1 MTGPA
6 KVGILV
12 SGPEKNFNAFTGL
25 ARKGMRGMT
34 GRALEPPLII
44 EREVFGHRNFLRRKH
59 TRAMARVMKDGFAGI
74 SNRTVMAGKA
84 HLR

>member
-6 KVGILV
+6 QVGILV
-12 SGPEKNFNAFTGL
+12 SGPEKYFNAFTGL
-25 ARKGMRGMT
+25 ARKGVRGMT
-34 GRALEPPLII
+34 GSALEPPLII

-59 TRAMARVMKDGFAGI
+59 TCTMARIMKDGFAGI
-74 SNRTVMAGKA
+74 GHRTVVAGKT